1 MKSLRIILFLVGLCF
16 FSCVPKK
23 VERELHFI
31 DETVKIPQETVDITE
46 VSFDPK
52 TSTWRRNNELFSGYV
67 EQYYPNRS
75 IKQSIGV
82 LNGKRQKQTHVWF
95 PDGHLKEVSNYH
107 KGKLHGVKKIWTA
120 KKEHTLVAHL
130 NYYLGK
136 AHGLQTQWYPTG
148 ELYKKMN
155 FNKGMEEGIQQAYRK
170 NGALYANYEARK
182 GRIFGLKKSK
192 LCFGLTDEELQL
204 KNN

>member
-1 MKSLRIILFLVGLCF
+1 MKSIRIILFLVSLSF
-16 FSCVPKK
+16 FSCTPKTVDK
-23 VERELHFI
+23 ELDFRNEAVE
-31 DETVKIPQETVDITE
+31 IPQETVDIARVTY
-46 VSFDPK
+46 DPK
-52 TSTWRRNNELFSGYV
+52 TATWTRNNELFSGYV
-67 EQYYPNRS
+67 EQYYPNKN

-82 LNGKRQKQTHVWF
+82 LNGKRQKQTLVWF

-107 KGKLHGVKKIWTA
+107 KGKLHGVKKIWTTN
-120 KKEHTLVAHL
+120 KEHTLVAHL

>member
-1 MKSLRIILFLVGLCF
+1 MKSLRIILFPVGLCF

-23 VERELHFI
+23 VERELNFI

-52 TSTWRRNNELFSGYV
+52 TSIWRRNNELFSGYV
-67 EQYYPNRS
+67 EQYYTNRS

-120 KKEHTLVAHL
+120 NKEHTLVAHL

-192 LCFGLTDEELQL
+192 LCFGLTDKELQL